1 MQTYSNHWQLQEAKA
16 KFSHLVN
23 RVADAPQFISKH
35 GKESA
40 VLVSIK
46 DYQKIIKQDNI
57 ADFFINS
64 SVKGLNLDLERD
76 KSLGR
81 DISFE

>member
-1 MQTYSNHWQLQEAKA
+1 MQTHSNHWQLQEAKA

-23 RVADAPQFISKH
+23 CVASAPQFISKY

-40 VLVSIK
+40 VLISIK
-46 DYQKIIKQDNI
+46 DYQKMTKQDNI

-64 SVKGLNLDLERD
+64 PVKGLNVDLERD

-81 DISFE
+81 GFSFE